1 MGRSWLQSVDL
12 LKKVLYGETKS
23 TAILTAMKHLL
34 TYLILV
40 SLWLSRGECRGGKS
54 LKRHDIVINYV
65 NLVENRFRRLQS
77 FILST
82 LQVSGLTEMKWSNTF
97 LVLSFRDC
105 NCRHH
110 AWRSPVK
117 MEQRVYL
124 FTKEMTTF
132 AFVSQ
137 NTLENTVRTIV
148 SHLILA
154 LSVAKANKNKNVC
167 TSNFIGN

>member
-1 MGRSWLQSVDL
+1 
-12 LKKVLYGETKS
+12 
-23 TAILTAMKHLL
+23 
-34 TYLILV
+34 
-40 SLWLSRGECRGGKS
+40 
-54 LKRHDIVINYV
+54 
-65 NLVENRFRRLQS
+65 
-77 FILST
+77 
-82 LQVSGLTEMKWSNTF
+82 
-97 LVLSFRDC
+97 
-105 NCRHH
+105 
-110 AWRSPVK
+110 